1 MAVTVG
7 TFNLNNLFSR
17 FNFQAQIEN
26 VPQSGGGISLEYNFL
41 QSEDPLKF
49 QIRTFMGQL
58 VKGKEVS
65 DTQEIAARIKA
76 MNVDVLAV
84 QEVEHIEILKAF
96 NRDFLDGMYAE
107 VVLVEGND
115 QRLIDVGVLSK
126 LPIGA
131 ITSFQAAVH
140 PDAPEKRVFSRD
152 LLRVEIL
159 NASRKKKLFSLYN
172 THLKSAFVPFFEDQV
187 SGQQAA
193 NMRRQQQAEM
203 IAELISAEER
213 PNSAFILTGDMN
225 DTPDSPFLQ
234 PMYTADGL
242 PLFNA
247 LTNPQ
252 ETRPAK
258 AETQGPGPQTTAWT
272 YRHNPSGPQ
281 PPEFHLIDQI
291 WLSDALKDKW
301 MAAHI
306 DRRSK
311 HGGDGSDHDPAWIVL
326 DL

>member
-17 FNFQAQIEN
+17 FNFQAQVEN
-26 VPQSGGGISLEYNFL
+26 IPQSGGGLTFEYSSQASGN
-41 QSEDPLKF
+41 PLSF
-49 QIRTFMGQL
+49 QVRTFMGQL
-58 VKGKEVS
+58 VKGKDVA
-65 DTQEIAARIKA
+65 DTQEIADRIKA

-96 NRDFLDGMYAE
+96 NRDFLDGMYSE
-107 VVLVEGND
+107 VVLVEAND

-126 LPIGA
+126 LPLGA
-131 ITSFQAAVH
+131 ITSFQTAVH
-140 PDAPEKRVFSRD
+140 PDAPYKRVFSRD
-152 LLRVEIL
+152 LIRVEVL
-159 NASRKKKLFSLYN
+159 NPQRKKKLFSLYN
-172 THLKSAFVPFFEDQV
+172 THLKSAFVPFYEDQV
-187 SGQQAA
+187 LGQQAA
-193 NMRRQQQAEM
+193 NTRRQQQAEM
-203 IAELISAEER
+203 ISELISAVER

-225 DTPDSPFLQ
+225 DTPDSLCLQ
-234 PMYTADGL
+234 PMYIADGL

-258 AETQGPGPQTTAWT
+258 NETQGPGPQTTAWT
-272 YRHNPSGPQ
+272 YRRNPPGPQ

-291 WLSDALKDKW
+291 WLSASLKDKW
-301 MAAHI
+301 LSAHI
-306 DRRSK
+306 DRRTK
-311 HGGDGSDHDPAWIVL
+311 HGGDGSDHDPAWVEL